1 MRIIKINS
9 IDYGGKIICIGL
21 FFMLFIP
28 GVLLF
33 FYRILVYEVLEI
45 FAKASFGISLLILV
59 SFACFLVI
67 ELRQDKM
74 IDQYYSNHKNVKVPI
89 VDGNYECGACGN
101 RKIKINSSSCD
112 ICGVRFENVEVKT
125 PKEIIERKCSVK
137 IRFCIFEKNVKS

>member
-1 MRIIKINS
+1 MRIKKINS
-9 IDYGGKIICIGL
+9 INYGGKVIGIGL
-21 FFMLFIP
+21 IFMLLIP
-28 GVLLF
+28 SVLLLSHKILEYEFLNIIAKISVVVGLLILLF
-33 FYRILVYEVLEI
+33 FSY
-45 FAKASFGISLLILV
+45 LLMV
-59 SFACFLVI
+59 

-74 IDQYYSNHKNVKVPI
+74 IDQYYSNHKKVKVPI

-125 PKEIIERKCSVK
+125 PQEIIERKCSGK

>member
-9 IDYGGKIICIGL
+9 IDYGGKVIGIGL
-21 FFMLFIP
+21 FFMFFIP
-28 GVLLF
+28 GVLLL
-33 FYRILVYEVLEI
+33 FYRILVYKVLEI
-45 FAKASFGISLLILV
+45 LAKVSFGIGLLILA
-59 SFACFLVI
+59 SFACLLVI
-67 ELRQDKM
+67 EFRQDKK

-101 RKIKINSSSCD
+101 RKIKVNSSSCD
-112 ICGVRFENVEVKT
+112 VCGVSFENVEVKK